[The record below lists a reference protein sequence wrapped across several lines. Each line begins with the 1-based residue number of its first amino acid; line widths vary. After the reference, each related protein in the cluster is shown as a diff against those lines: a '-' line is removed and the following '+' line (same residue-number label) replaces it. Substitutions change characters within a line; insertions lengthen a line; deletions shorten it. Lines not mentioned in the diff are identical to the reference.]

1 MRRVLLVSAL
11 VVSVSVSVSACGGG
25 GETAEL
31 EPAPSASPSQEAAG
45 SESSPLV
52 TAQDVAAAFEE
63 AGLPMTDARDTS
75 QNCAS
80 PEVCT
85 SRVTTEDVSIYG
97 FGSVEDA
104 EAYMETAGEGWHQ
117 DGPIVLSYVTSGTP
131 EELQPQYEEELA
143 AVLAE

>member
-1 MRRVLLVSAL
+1 MRRAL
-11 VVSVSVSVSACGGG
+11 VLGALVLSVSACGG

-31 EPAPSASPSQEAAG
+31 EPAPSASPSQEAAAP
-45 SESSPLV
+45 ESSPVV

-75 QNCAS
+75 GNCS
-80 PEVCT
+80 TPEVCT

-104 EAYMETAGEGWHQ
+104 EAYMETAGEGWYQ

-131 EELQPQYEEELA
+131 EEMQPQYEEELA